1 MEVLGAEAEKWGL
14 KFLSHSHWS
23 TLTSG
28 SDTAVSCKLHADSQ
42 WTVCVH
48 VWYFGLGLFSFL
60 IFLLCLTSEAWSDL
74 KNTVMIRTHACGG
87 CFFLY
92 FIFVS

>member
-1 MEVLGAEAEKWGL
+1 MKSALRKTSPAESSVEVLGAEAEKWGL

-23 TLTSG
+23 TFTSG

-60 IFLLCLTSEAWSDL
+60 IFLLLLWKVGVIL
-74 KNTVMIRTHACGG
+74 KT
-87 CFFLY
+87 L
-92 FIFVS
+92 S